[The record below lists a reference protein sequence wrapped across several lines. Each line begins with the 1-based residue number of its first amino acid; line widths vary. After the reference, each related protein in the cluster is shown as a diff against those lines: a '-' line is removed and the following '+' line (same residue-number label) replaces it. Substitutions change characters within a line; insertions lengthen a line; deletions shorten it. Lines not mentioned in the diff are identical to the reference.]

1 VNVVFVSHCD
11 FQGNSAMHI
20 FSIANELQAMDVDSV
35 VCVPNDPGTVRSH
48 GSPRFQVLH
57 HDEALRQPIVFPDGR
72 GPDLVHAWTPR
83 ELVRQLT
90 EALARRYAVPYL
102 VHLEDN
108 EEVIVEDELEGPSF
122 AELGSLPLPLIDQL
136 VAAHRSHPVYYP
148 RFLAN
153 AAGVTVL
160 MDRLLE
166 FKPVHVPGQ
175 GLTRPSLTY
184 RRTSLTRPFA
194 GGWVCPAPTWS
205 RPTPATSTRRTST
218 KPAALWSRSP
228 P

>member
-1 VNVVFVSHCD
+1 MNVVFISHSD

-20 FSIANELQAMDVDSV
+20 FSIANELQALGVESV
-35 VCVPNDPGTVRSH
+35 VFVPNDPETVRAH
-48 GSPRFQVLH
+48 GAPRFRVLH
-57 HDEALRQPIVFPDGR
+57 YDEALRQPLVYPDGR
-72 GPDLVHAWTPR
+72 GPDLIHAWTPR

-90 EALARRYAVPYL
+90 EALARRYAVPYV

-108 EEVIVEDELEGPSF
+108 EEVIVEDELQGPSF
-122 AELGSLPLPLIDQL
+122 AELGRLPLPLIDQL

-166 FKPVHVPGQ
+166 FRPAHVPGAVLWQ
-175 GLTRPSLTY
+175 GSMRPL
-184 RRTSLTRPFA
+184 
-194 GGWVCPAPTWS
+194 PTLS
-205 RPTPATSTRRTST
+205 RPAGPGLSPASGVDRLRLDRGLHRRR
-218 KPAALWSRSP
+218 PCVELR
-228 P
+228 